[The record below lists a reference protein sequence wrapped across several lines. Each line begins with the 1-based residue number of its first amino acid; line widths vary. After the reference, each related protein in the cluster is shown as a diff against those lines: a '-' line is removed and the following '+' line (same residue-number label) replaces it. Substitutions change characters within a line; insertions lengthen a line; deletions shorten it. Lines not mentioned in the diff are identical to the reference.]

1 MENDAGVVH
10 RRQQGL
16 PASSEWAE
24 FRTSVASRLASLEK
38 DFFVGEGLFCWS
50 RTFLLE
56 EDFFQEGLFFGQDGP
71 TYIHLTWLGAIDA
84 CASKK
89 AKKYQGPR
97 TLMMFASLSPVV
109 RPQKSSKIENP
120 HNPIARNLNAKAI
133 KLEQVCRAKTYLQYD
148 QDFQ

>member
-1 MENDAGVVH
+1 M
-10 RRQQGL
+10 
-16 PASSEWAE
+16 
-24 FRTSVASRLASLEK
+24 
-38 DFFVGEGLFCWS
+38 
-50 RTFLLE
+50 LE
-56 EDFFQEGLFFGQDGP
+56 EDFFQQGFFFGQDGP

-133 KLEQVCRAKTYLQYD
+133 KLEQVCRAKTYIQYD